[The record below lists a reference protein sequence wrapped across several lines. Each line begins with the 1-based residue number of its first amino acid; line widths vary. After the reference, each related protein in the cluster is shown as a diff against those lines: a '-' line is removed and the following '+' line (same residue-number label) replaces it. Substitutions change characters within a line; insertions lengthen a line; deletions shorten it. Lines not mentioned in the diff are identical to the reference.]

1 MRRLFP
7 DNTFVAP
14 KLGDGNIVV
23 IAEAPGTEENAAGIP
38 LVGGAGDWFNAMAA
52 KAGLK
57 RDDLTLANCIQCQ
70 PPKNLFPTDG
80 DAQCYISKSEAY
92 AAVEQCKRNHVLPL
106 LKSQPWKKVLLL
118 GDKAL
123 RFYTDKWGI
132 NKHRGAP
139 LVIPELGDKPIAIA
153 TLHPAAIMRDQ
164 EMLPV
169 VINDMRK
176 DLNVPPEYYNLYPS
190 LDDVKAFTAT
200 EFAFDIETP
209 QYRELGD
216 DAPISIVG
224 LSDRLYNAIVVPFH
238 GPYKDEL
245 KRIFKAAKSVVG
257 HNCIQFD
264 IPRLEREDVR
274 IQQQCVVW
282 DTMLLH
288 HLRFPNLG
296 GEDKTQGGHDL
307 GFVGSQFTNKPA
319 WKDDKGIFELY
330 CARDVDV
337 TYQVF
342 QQLLPLVRQH
352 GLERLYRLVQV
363 PLAKICRLMNQ
374 TGFSIDPGQID
385 GVRVK
390 LQGEMKELEKAL
402 PEDLQSNVKLVNKRY
417 AAPPGTLSPKT
428 GKPLKFLTR
437 QEEETTRPWRSGE
450 LIAKWLYQDLKLPV
464 QRDLKTGEITT
475 GKMALDKLARFAY
488 KEEPKGK
495 VPAGTSAAINA
506 LRKLRKH
513 NSLMTLFCKKEM
525 VNVARMHPHFN
536 PHGTASGRLS
546 SSEPNLQNVPESAR
560 YIYVPSHAGWK
571 IIDVDYSQIEN
582 RLTAYLAGD
591 TERLKR
597 FEDDPKFS
605 EHKYAAS
612 VFFDIP
618 LELVEKDNDKDA
630 PYGKAKR
637 IVHGSNY
644 GMGAKKISMMYDMD
658 FKEVKSMLLKWKQ
671 TLAKTVAW
679 QDATAALAKRQG
691 YLATPFG
698 RKRWFYTNKAYT
710 ESLSFT
716 PQSTAAD
723 IIFRAMIAL
732 MYKRIGW
739 PEELVAQVV
748 DYYEPLPEPANLLI
762 QVHDSLVLEAP
773 AEMVPQ
779 VVGVLQRV
787 MCQPFKELHGF
798 SVPVGVKVGD
808 SWGLAEDYKLPA

>member
-1 MRRLFP
+1 MRQRFP

-14 KLGDGNIVV
+14 KMGDGNLLV
-23 IAEAPGTEENAAGIP
+23 IAEAPGTEENATGIP

-57 RDDLTLANCIQCQ
+57 RDDLTLTNCIQCQ
-70 PPKNLFPTDG
+70 PPNNVFPTDSE
-80 DAQCYISKSEAY
+80 ALVYISKPEAY
-92 AAVEQCKRNHVLPL
+92 QAIDQCKRNHVLPI
-106 LKSQPWKKVLLL
+106 LKSQPWKQIYLL

-123 RFYTDKWGI
+123 RIYAEKWGI
-132 NKHRGAP
+132 NKHRGVP
-139 LVIPELGDKPIAIA
+139 LPIPALGPELRAVA

-169 VINDMRK
+169 VINDLRK
-176 DLNVPPEYYNLYPS
+176 TLEVPPEHYNLYPS
-190 LDDVKAFTAT
+190 LDDVRRFTAT

-216 DAPISIVG
+216 AAPISIVG
-224 LSDRLYNAIVVPFH
+224 LSDGLYRSIVVPFN
-238 GPYKDEL
+238 GPYIDEL
-245 KRIFKAAKSVVG
+245 KRIFKAAKAVIG

-264 IPRLEREDVR
+264 LPRLRREGVQ
-274 IQQQCVVW
+274 IQSQCVVW

-319 WKDDKGIFELY
+319 WKDDKGNFELY

-342 QQLLPLVRQH
+342 QQLISLIRQH
-352 GLERLYRLVQV
+352 KLEDLYRNVQV
-363 PLAKICRLMNQ
+363 PLARICLLMHD
-374 TGFSIDPGQID
+374 TGFTIDPGQID

-390 LQGEMKELEKAL
+390 LQGEMKQLEQAL
-402 PEDLQSNVKLVNKRY
+402 PEDLQSQMKLVNKRY
-417 AAPPGTLSPKT
+417 EAPKGTLSPKT
-428 GKPLKFLTR
+428 GKPVKFLTR
-437 QEEETTRPWRSGE
+437 QQEETTRPWRSGE
-450 LIAKWLYQDLKLPV
+450 LIARWLYEDLKLPL
-464 QRDLKTGEITT
+464 QRDLKTGEVTT
-475 GKMALDKLARFAY
+475 GKMALDKLARHAY

-495 VPAGTSAAINA
+495 VAVGTSAAINA
-506 LRKLRKH
+506 LRKLRKY
-513 NSLMTLFCKKEM
+513 NSLMTLFCKEEM
-525 VNVARMHPHFN
+525 VNAGRMYPHFN

-560 YIYVPSHAGWK
+560 FIYVPSKAGWK

-591 TERLKR
+591 TERLER
-597 FEDDPKFS
+597 FEKDPKFS
-605 EHKYAAS
+605 EHKFAAS

-644 GMGAKKISMMYDMD
+644 GMGAMKISKMYDMD

-671 TLAKTVAW
+671 TLDKTNKW
-679 QDATAALAKRQG
+679 QEKTAELAKRQG

-732 MYKRIGW
+732 MHERIDW
-739 PEELVAQVV
+739 PLEQVKLVV
-748 DYYEPLPEPANLLI
+748 DHVEPLPEPANLLI

-779 VVGVLQRV
+779 VVGVLRRV
-787 MCQPFKELHGF
+787 LEQPWKELAGF
-798 SVPVGVKVGD
+798 SVPIGIKVGD
-808 SWGLAEDYKLPA
+808 SWGLAEEYTCPQ